1 MQRFLQTKD
10 GKEMRVIGICLGLL
24 ARNSQIERLVD
35 IYDELQKAGFYV
47 LIFST
52 FGDLSKDVKYVK
64 GEGSIFSLINYDIL
78 EALLVCTESIKNE
91 DILQGMMDSCKE
103 RDIPFVSLDT
113 CLDGCYNVVSD
124 NKDALYQ
131 MVLHVIDKHNCKT
144 INMIS
149 GTRGNAYSEERVEA
163 YRQAL
168 ADRGIPYEEE
178 RVGWGKFWEGPTR
191 EVMEE
196 FLAEGKELPDAIVCA
211 NDAMAMAACECL
223 AQKGYSIP
231 DDVIVTGFDGS
242 EIATYHVPT
251 ITTGSND
258 HQEIAKKIIDMLNEK
273 RAGTEPERIITVP
286 CRLDIKQSCGCG
298 NMFDIEYKQIT
309 LELRDT
315 MIYHSNYR
323 KFANAFC
330 EEITDT
336 SSLNEAIELLK
347 QFIFDHSFLVLDST
361 FTDSR
366 YTEEKKAEEY
376 SNLLRI
382 PLAKE
387 GESFFALEDISPDE
401 ILPDLAGYLEKRR
414 GRMFLPLYFQNEVIG
429 YFATVVFSKIREY
442 ENLSY
447 FMDRLSQSLVLVRNA
462 ERMNYLFT
470 RDHLTGIY
478 NRRGFYQN
486 LKKMLS
492 EHEQSGK
499 KLVMLSVDL
508 DGLKQINDTYGH
520 KEGDNAIWQAANAL
534 RIAGERYQAICSRFG
549 GDEYVAAMVVSGD
562 AEGAAEAYKERFN
575 QLLRTYSLVS
585 EKPYNVQGSVGSIVV
600 SIEKGMKVDT
610 IISSADQMMYQEKA
624 SHHMRDGARR

>member
-10 GKEMRVIGICLGLL
+10 GKNMRVIGICLGLL
-24 ARNSQIERLVD
+24 ARNSQIERLLD
-35 IYDELQKAGFYV
+35 IRDELEKAGFYL
-47 LIFST
+47 LIFSA
-52 FGDLSKDVKYVK
+52 FGDLSKDGKYVK

-91 DILQGMMDSCKE
+91 DILEEMLDACKE
-103 RDIPFVSLDT
+103 RNIPFVSLDT
-113 CLDGCYNVVSD
+113 CIDGCYNVVSD
-124 NKDALYQ
+124 NKDALYR
-131 MVLHVIDKHNCKT
+131 MVLHVIDEHHCKT

-149 GTRGNAYSEERVEA
+149 GIRGNAYSEERVEA
-163 YRQAL
+163 YKQAL
-168 ADRGIPYEEE
+168 ADRGIPFEEE

-196 FLAEGKELPDAIVCA
+196 FLAQGRELPDAIVCA
-211 NDAMAMAACECL
+211 NDAMAMAVCECL
-223 AQKGYSIP
+223 GKRGYSVP
-231 DDVIVTGFDGS
+231 DDVIVTGYDGS
-242 EIATYHVPT
+242 EIARYHVPT
-251 ITTGSND
+251 LTTGSND
-258 HQEIAKKIIDMLNEK
+258 HREVARRIIEVLDQIQE
-273 RAGTEPERIITVP
+273 GGEPERLITVP
-286 CRLDIKQSCGCG
+286 CKLDMKQSCGCEDMYG
-298 NMFDIEYKQIT
+298 TEYTQIT

-315 MIYHSNYR
+315 MIYHSTYR
-323 KFANAFC
+323 KFANEFC

-336 SSLNEAIELLK
+336 SNLLEAIELLK
-347 QFIFDHSFLVLDST
+347 QFVFDHSFLVLNST

-366 YTEEKKAEEY
+366 YTEGKKAEEY
-376 SNLLRI
+376 SDLLRI

-387 GESFFALEDISPDE
+387 GETFSVLEDISPDE

-414 GRMFLPLYFQNEVIG
+414 DRMFLPLYFQNEVIG
-429 YFATVVFSKIREY
+429 YFATVAFSKVREY

-470 RDHLTGIY
+470 RDHLTGIF

-492 EHEQSGK
+492 EHEQNGE

-549 GDEYVAAMVVSGD
+549 GDEYVAAMVVPGD

-610 IISSADQMMYQEKA
+610 IISSADKKMYQEKA
-624 SHHMRDGARR
+624 NHHMRDGARR

>member
-1 MQRFLQTKD
+1 MQRFLKTKD
-10 GKEMRVIGICLGLL
+10 GKEMRIIGICLGLL
-24 ARNSQIERLVD
+24 AENSQIERLLD
-35 IYDELQKAGFYV
+35 IEAELEKAGFYL

-52 FGDLSKDVKYVK
+52 FGDLSKDGKYIN
-64 GEGSIFSLINYDIL
+64 GEKSIFSLINYDIL
-78 EALLVCTESIKNE
+78 EALLVCTESIKSE
-91 DILQGMMDSCKE
+91 DIWQEMMDACRE
-103 RDIPFVSLDT
+103 RDIPFISLDV
-113 CLDGCYNVVSD
+113 CLDGCYSVVSD
-124 NKDALYQ
+124 NKDALYR
-131 MVLHVIDKHNCKT
+131 MVLHLIDEHHCKT

-149 GTRGNAYSEERVEA
+149 GIRGNAYSEERVDA

-191 EVMEE
+191 EVMDD
-196 FLAEGKELPDAIVCA
+196 FLADGKKLPDAIVCA
-211 NDAMAMAACECL
+211 NDAMAMAVCECL
-223 AQKGYSIP
+223 GKRRYSVP
-231 DDVIVTGFDGS
+231 DDVIVTGYDGS
-242 EIATYHVPT
+242 EIARYHVPT
-251 ITTGSND
+251 LTTGSND
-258 HQEIAKKIIDMLNEK
+258 HRGIAKKIIELLNQR
-273 RAGTEPERIITVP
+273 RAGMEPEPVITVP
-286 CRLDIKQSCGCG
+286 CQLDLGQSCGCKST
-298 NMFDIEYKQIT
+298 FSTEYTQNT

-315 MIYHSNYR
+315 MIYHAVYR

-336 SSLNEAIELLK
+336 SNLQEAIELLK
-347 QFIFDHSFLVLDST
+347 QFIFDKSFLVLNST

-376 SNLLRI
+376 SDLLRI

-387 GESFFALEDISPDE
+387 GEKLCALEDISPDE
-401 ILPDLAGYLEKRR
+401 ILPDLAGCLEKHHSRL
-414 GRMFLPLYFQNEVIG
+414 FLPLYFQNEVIG
-429 YFATVVFSKIREY
+429 YFATVVFHQMREY

-492 EHEQSGK
+492 EHEENGK

-508 DGLKQINDTYGH
+508 DGLKQINDNYGH

-575 QLLRTYSLVS
+575 QLLRTYNLVS
-585 EKPYNVQGSVGSIVV
+585 EKSYGVQGSVGSIVV
-600 SIEKGMKVDT
+600 SIEKGMKVDM
-610 IISSADQMMYQEKA
+610 IISSADKKMYQEKA
-624 SHHMRDGARR
+624 NHHMRDGSRR